1 MNLVINPVEIA
12 RMLEGYFGI
21 EVPPAAK
28 SLTLTLDFEK
38 CTTEVETK
46 YLATTKPINGDP
58 EK

>member
-21 EVPPAAK
+21 EVPPAIT
-28 SLTLTLDFEK
+28 SLTLTLDFE
-38 CTTEVETK
+38 TP
-46 YLATTKPINGDP
+46 TTKVEVSYSPIKPTNGDS

>member
-21 EVPPAAK
+21 EVPPAIK
-28 SLTLTLDFEK
+28 SLTLTLDFEN
-38 CTTEVETK
+38 CTTEVDTK
-46 YLATTKPINGDP
+46 YSPIKQTNGDS